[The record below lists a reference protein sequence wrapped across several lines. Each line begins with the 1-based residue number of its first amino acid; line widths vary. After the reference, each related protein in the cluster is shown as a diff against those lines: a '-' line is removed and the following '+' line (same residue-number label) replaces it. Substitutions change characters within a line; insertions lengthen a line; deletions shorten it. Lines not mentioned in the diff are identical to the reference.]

1 MRYVKRLVLV
11 VAVAA
16 FLAGPL
22 AQSAMAADYSVNSG
36 EPSGATMVVD
46 MFAARP
52 LGFVSLIFGTT
63 TFVVSLPFSAWGG
76 NTGEAFENLMV
87 PPAMYTF
94 NRPLGD
100 FR

>member
-1 MRYVKRLVLV
+1 
-11 VAVAA
+11 
-16 FLAGPL
+16 
-22 AQSAMAADYSVNSG
+22 
-36 EPSGATMVVD
+36 
-46 MFAARP
+46 
-52 LGFVSLIFGTT
+52 LGFVSLIFGTA

-76 NTGEAFENLMV
+76 NTGEAFDNLMV